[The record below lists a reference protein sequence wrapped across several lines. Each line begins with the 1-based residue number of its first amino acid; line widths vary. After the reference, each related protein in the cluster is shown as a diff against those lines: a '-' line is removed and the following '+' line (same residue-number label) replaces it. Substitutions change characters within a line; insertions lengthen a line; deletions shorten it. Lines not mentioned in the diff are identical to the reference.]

1 MNPKTSP
8 LVLFGAQSGRPT
20 EADVVRTLE
29 TAREAGYSDF
39 MVYARSGLELEYMG
53 EEWLTLVGHYL
64 HHAERLGM
72 GIWLYDE
79 FNFPSGSCRGRVV
92 AENPDFGN
100 VTCAIYPRDDGSFD
114 WRFSRAPSNHANV
127 LDAEAMARFRAL
139 THEVYERRFRRYFGS
154 VIRGIF
160 FDEPGAGSWVGPPPG
175 SGSLV
180 DFRWYP
186 RLEEDYRAETGRDF
200 RADVEGFCRDR
211 ANARVWEDYAAVIGH
226 AFRRA
231 FIDPATAWADRL
243 GIVSSGHLLEES
255 SSCGAA
261 TCNGLPLHVLK
272 GMSKPGVDDIFTR
285 TGTEGAEWLTLAT
298 IQHAAGRTGRCG
310 MAELFA
316 LGPADL
322 PFDKMRQQL
331 WLFAFHKVD
340 TYLMALHFQ
349 SPHGFIDKP
358 HYAMFHSPV
367 QPWFNGQAAFHDAA
381 REAAEFARKPFRCDV
396 AARYRERAAFRMVIT
411 HAEKRNDLAEL
422 LQALESRQFAVN
434 VVEEDE
440 PAAEPVVFD
449 FDDNGIF
456 EEGTGRRFA
465 TADEALKWLTE
476 RELPDLPVAIEAG
489 KRAADLALRR
499 YDDGSAA
506 LLNLREEDRALVF
519 LADGARIPVALP
531 ARGVWVY
538 RPVAASWSLSLD
550 RPNRRRILFPEDGA
564 ARIVVERPTTVRFAL
579 CALPAAESAVTL
591 DGAPLVA
598 ARPCTF
604 LGFGYD
610 NGYRETGRITLDPG
624 EHVLTCSGHSD
635 VGLFLPALM
644 MEGNFA
650 VADDPSAPGQTLR
663 PLPERV
669 PCGPL
674 AGTGL
679 GDFAGKATY
688 GADVDIPV
696 GAEALEIGTGHA
708 AASVRLGGHDL
719 GTRLFAPWRFAV
731 PKELRGTCQRLE
743 ITVTTSIRPIFG
755 HGEFKR
761 PWWVRTIPEE
771 KDTGLAYARW
781 A

>member
-1 MNPKTSP
+1 MNSKTSP

-20 EADVVRTLE
+20 EADVIRTLE

-64 HHAERLGM
+64 HHAERLG
-72 GIWLYDE
+72 
-79 FNFPSGSCRGRVV
+79 
-92 AENPDFGN
+92 
-100 VTCAIYPRDDGSFD
+100 
-114 WRFSRAPSNHANV
+114 
-127 LDAEAMARFRAL
+127 
-139 THEVYERRFRRYFGS
+139 
-154 VIRGIF
+154 
-160 FDEPGAGSWVGPPPG
+160 
-175 SGSLV
+175 
-180 DFRWYP
+180 
-186 RLEEDYRAETGRDF
+186 
-200 RADVEGFCRDR
+200 
-211 ANARVWEDYAAVIGH
+211 
-226 AFRRA
+226 
-231 FIDPATAWADRL
+231 
-243 GIVSSGHLLEES
+243 IVSSGHLLEES

-261 TCNGLPLHVLK
+261 ACNGLPLHVLK

-322 PFDKMRQQL
+322 
-331 WLFAFHKVD
+331 
-340 TYLMALHFQ
+340 
-349 SPHGFIDKP
+349 
-358 HYAMFHSPV
+358 
-367 QPWFNGQAAFHDAA
+367 
-381 REAAEFARKPFRCDV
+381 
-396 AARYRERAAFRMVIT
+396 
-411 HAEKRNDLAEL
+411 AEL

-440 PAAEPVVFD
+440 PTVEPVVFD

-465 TADEALKWLTE
+465 TVDEALKWLTE
-476 RELPDLPVAIEAG
+476 RKLPDLPVALEAG
-489 KRAADLALRR
+489 NRAADLALRR
-499 YDDGSAA
+499 YDDGTAA

-519 LADGARIPVALP
+519 VADDARIPVALP

-538 RPVAASWSLSLD
+538 RPVATSWSLSLD
-550 RPNRRRILFPEDGA
+550 RPNRRRILFPEDGV
-564 ARIVVERPTTVRFAL
+564 ARIVVERPTSVRFAL
-579 CALPAAESAVTL
+579 CALPAAESTVTL

-598 ARPCTF
+598 ERPCTF

-610 NGYRETGRITLDPG
+610 NGYRETERITLDPG
-624 EHVLTCSGHSD
+624 EHVLTCSGHGD
-635 VGLFLPALM
+635 AGLFLPALM

-650 VADDPSAPGQTLR
+650 VADEPSEPGQTLR

-688 GADVDIPV
+688 SADVDIPV

-731 PKELRGTCQRLE
+731 PTELRGTRQRME

-755 HGEFKR
+755 QGEFKR
-761 PWWVRTIPEE
+761 PWWVRMIPEE

-781 A
+781 V